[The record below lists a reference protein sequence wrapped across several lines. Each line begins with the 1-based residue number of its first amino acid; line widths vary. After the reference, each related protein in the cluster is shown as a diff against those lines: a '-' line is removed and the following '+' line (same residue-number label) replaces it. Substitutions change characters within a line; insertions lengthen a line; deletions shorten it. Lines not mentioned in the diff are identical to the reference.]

1 MADYYPL
8 ISRAVAA
15 LEKNNGENRRAIYER
30 ARAALLA
37 QLRGVTPPLN
47 ESDITRERLALE
59 ESIRKVEAESAR
71 KFVETAR
78 QTAASRLRSAELRR
92 RDEALAPRPRT
103 AAPAAPAPAEARQ
116 WVELE
121 PSSLPPRRFVSPPS
135 PPQEQAP
142 AAAPEVARRSW
153 APSPPAAFVGAHEA
167 APRFEEPL
175 PPEPE
180 AEPPPLP
187 SPPEPLPSPPAAK
200 RWSLFDFVRGK
211 DARKVAAE
219 PAAADEALAPAQPDT
234 HEPPP
239 LAPASM
245 PDLDRVQRPYDRPQ
259 FDRSEPAMLDA
270 RAPQERMF
278 ERPLPEEP
286 RAREDFAQPMLEPSY
301 DDDAHPA
308 LSPEGREPPPPQ
320 DDEYEYEPQDEEVR
334 PRPSYRDLTR
344 GLAIAGLVISIGGLL
359 LWQWPNMV
367 SLYRSFRAPPVEAT
381 REAPPPAATTRPKI
395 TDRIEPG
402 TQQAPA
408 APAPAPGAQPA
419 APAAQKVVLYE
430 EDPGDPNGKRFV
442 GSAIWRTEMVTP
454 APGQPPELAIRAD
467 VEVPERKL
475 AMTWSLRRNTD
486 KSLPA
491 THTVEIN
498 FKLPADF
505 PSGGISNVPGILM
518 KQAEQTRGV
527 PLAGLAV
534 KVTPGFYLIGLS
546 NLDADK
552 DRNLQLLKERGWFD
566 IPVVYNNNRRAILA
580 MEKGTPGER
589 AFADAFK
596 AWKQ

>member
-1 MADYYPL
+1 
-8 ISRAVAA
+8 
-15 LEKNNGENRRAIYER
+15 
-30 ARAALLA
+30 
-37 QLRGVTPPLN
+37 
-47 ESDITRERLALE
+47 
-59 ESIRKVEAESAR
+59 
-71 KFVETAR
+71 
-78 QTAASRLRSAELRR
+78 
-92 RDEALAPRPRT
+92 
-103 AAPAAPAPAEARQ
+103 
-116 WVELE
+116 VELE
-121 PSSLPPRRFVSPPS
+121 PSALPPRRFVSS
-135 PPQEQAP
+135 PPPAPPLPEQAP
-142 AAAPEVARRSW
+142 AAPEVARRSW
-153 APSPPAAFVGAHEA
+153 APAPPAAFVGAHEA
-167 APRFEEPL
+167 APRFEESL
-175 PPEPE
+175 PPEPDE
-180 AEPPPLP
+180 AESPPLP
-187 SPPEPLPSPPAAK
+187 SPPEPLPPPPAAK

-219 PAAADEALAPAQPDT
+219 PADADEALAPPQPDT

-239 LAPASM
+239 LAPTAI

-259 FDRSEPAMLDA
+259 FDRSAPAMFDP
-270 RAPQERMF
+270 RAPQEHMF
-278 ERPLPEEP
+278 EPPPQEP
-286 RAREDFAQPMLEPSY
+286 RPHEDFAQPMLEPSY
-301 DDDAHPA
+301 DDDARPG

-320 DDEYEYEPQDEEVR
+320 EDEYEYEPQDEEVR
-334 PRPSYRDLTR
+334 PRPTYRDLTK
-344 GLAIAGLVISIGGLL
+344 GLAIAGLVVSIGGLL

-381 REAPPPAATTRPKI
+381 REAPPPATATRPKI

-408 APAPAPGAQPA
+408 TPAPAPGGQTAA

-430 EDPGDPNGKRFV
+430 EDPADPNGKRFV

-498 FKLPADF
+498 FKLPPDF

-596 AWKQ
+596 VWKQ